1 MTRLRADFLLLTA
14 ALIWGTAFVAQKV
27 GNGMIGPILFV
38 AGRFTLSALLLIP
51 LAWREA
57 RNADA
62 PLTRRDWMLAGT
74 IGVVL
79 CALAALQQI
88 GLTITSVTN
97 AGFITSLYIAFVP
110 FVGWLIVRA
119 AIRPLVLG
127 GVAVSLLGAWLLAG
141 HGQPGGLSFGDILV
155 LISAIITSL
164 HIVLVSLFLKSVHRP
179 FFLSFMQ
186 YSVTAVLA
194 GVIGFSVETTN
205 WQLAQGALPTI
216 LYAGLLSGGVGF
228 TLQIVAQ
235 RYTPATEA
243 ALIMSLESVFAA
255 IAAAIL
261 LGERL
266 TMTAAAG
273 CGLVLL
279 GVVMVEVV
287 PLIPGRGPSSDK
299 LPPLG
304 SVPLD

>member
-27 GNGMIGPILFV
+27 GNGMIGPVLFV

-51 LAWREA
+51 LAVREA
-57 RNADA
+57 RVST
-62 PLTRRDWMLAGT
+62 PLRRQDWLLGGT

-79 CALAALQQI
+79 CALATLQQI

-110 FVGWLIVRA
+110 FIGWLIVRA

-141 HGQPGGLSFGDILV
+141 PGQATGLSFGDILV

-164 HIVLVSLFLKSVHRP
+164 HIVLVSLFLKTVNRP

-255 IAAAIL
+255 IAAAVL

-266 TMTAAAG
+266 TMTAGIG

-279 GVVMVEVV
+279 GVVMVEIV
-287 PLIPGRGPSSDK
+287 PARGSSSDK

>member
-27 GNGMIGPILFV
+27 GNGMIGPFLFV

-57 RNADA
+57 RSSER
-62 PLTRRDWMLAGT
+62 LTRRDWMLAGT

-79 CALAALQQI
+79 CALATLQQI

-141 HGQPGGLSFGDILV
+141 PGQAAGLSFGDVLV

-164 HIVLVSLFLKSVHRP
+164 HIVLVSLFLKTVHRP

-194 GVIGFSVETTN
+194 GVIGFSVETTD
-205 WQLAQGALPTI
+205 WHAAQGALPTI

-255 IAAAIL
+255 IAAAVL

-266 TMTAAAG
+266 TMTAAIG
-273 CGLVLL
+273 CGLVML
-279 GVVMVEVV
+279 GVVLVEIV
-287 PLIPGRGPSSDK
+287 PLVPGRGAPSDK

>member
-1 MTRLRADFLLLTA
+1 MTRLRADFLLLAA

-27 GNGMIGPILFV
+27 GNGMIGPLLFV

-57 RNADA
+57 RISA
-62 PLTRRDWMLAGT
+62 PLRRRDWMLAGT
-74 IGVVL
+74 IGLVL
-79 CALAALQQI
+79 CALATLQQI

-97 AGFITSLYIAFVP
+97 AGFITALYIAFVP

-127 GVAVSLLGAWLLAG
+127 GVAVSLVGAWLLAG
-141 HGQPGGLSFGDILV
+141 RGQTGGLSFGDMLV

-194 GVIGFSVETTN
+194 GVIGFSVETTD

-266 TMTAAAG
+266 TTMAAVG
-273 CGLVLL
+273 CGLVML
-279 GVVMVEVV
+279 GVILVEIV
-287 PLIPGRGPSSDK
+287 PLAPGRGSSSDK